1 MVSTKHDKN
10 SMHMDVDSNMKSSR
24 THNAMCT
31 IEVYLFK
38 ADQNFMLSKR
48 IAIDHD
54 GFNLKKMK
62 KSGGMKKKEKK
73 DQLYWTKSEIEL
85 QIFDES
91 GMTLNKMYE
100 WIWEKY
106 QI

>member
-1 MVSTKHDKN
+1 
-10 SMHMDVDSNMKSSR
+10 
-24 THNAMCT
+24 
-31 IEVYLFK
+31 
-38 ADQNFMLSKR
+38 
-48 IAIDHD
+48 
-54 GFNLKKMK
+54 MK
-62 KSGGMKKKEKK
+62 KSKGMKKKEKK

-100 WIWEKY
+100 WIWEMY